1 MDDQLTNEGEPPS
14 EQNAPTRDWTSYH
27 EHTEQQVD
35 VGAMA
40 ALVRR
45 VGGELSKID
54 SQSVSSSTAKVEK
67 IDKQRLIR
75 ELNKPIPGQ
84 SSNSAPP
91 PVVPQQAPPPVV
103 PQQAPP
109 VRSVSKPK
117 PPPIPVTNNTGQ
129 ASLLTSD
136 IEKRIERLES
146 ATRLY
151 RKAKKIKRG
160 LKYKVSSNS
169 VKGVI
174 KDAELIGEF
183 VISELAKGVKSIT
196 IKLDESTDTQ

>member
-75 ELNKPIPGQ
+75 ELNRPVPGQ
-84 SSNSAPP
+84 SSNP
-91 PVVPQQAPPPVV
+91 APPPVV

-117 PPPIPVTNNTGQ
+117 PPPVPVTNNTGQ
-129 ASLLTSD
+129 TSLLTSD